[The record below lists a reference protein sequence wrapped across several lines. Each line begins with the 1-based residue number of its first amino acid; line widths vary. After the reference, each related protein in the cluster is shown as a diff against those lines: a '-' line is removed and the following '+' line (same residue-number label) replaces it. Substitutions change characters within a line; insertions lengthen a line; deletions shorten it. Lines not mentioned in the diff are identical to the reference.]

1 MGAVKLIRVPRWSVA
16 ILALLYASYHSWL
29 ALMSFE
35 SYTNHVV
42 AWLAISIYVATMLP
56 SILFYSKGG
65 IPTAQAIANFVA
77 AGLIPFLVNS
87 QLESW
92 STNVYSTWYVGGIGT
107 LMAATAIRKQKAW
120 AWAGLAVMTIQV
132 LLWAGVDSFFR
143 MGLPGAFLLV
153 FAAHSISLGLVAAA
167 KNVNSYIAEKL
178 QTESLQAATTAAR
191 AERQSRIEKA
201 LLGALPML
209 KKISNASGALSDIE
223 KTEARLLEASLRD
236 EIRGRAFMNDAIQ
249 RTVRQ
254 LRERG
259 IEVIILDEGGL
270 DGTDPTERETLLN
283 MAAMAISKVEGGRI
297 TLRAPKGES
306 WKITVA
312 ATRPGVA
319 TPDIW
324 LKL

>member
-1 MGAVKLIRVPRWSVA
+1 MGAGKLIRVPRWSVA

-35 SYTNHVV
+35 SYTNHLF
-42 AWLAISIYVATMLP
+42 AWIAISIYFATMLP
-56 SILFYSKGG
+56 SILLYPKGG
-65 IPTAQAIANFVA
+65 IPTAQAIANFLA
-77 AGLIPFLVNS
+77 AGLIPILVNS
-87 QLESW
+87 QIESW

-107 LMAATAIRKQKAW
+107 LMAATAIRRHKAW
-120 AWAGLAVMTIQV
+120 AWAGLVVMTAQV
-132 LLWAGVDSFFR
+132 LSWAGVDSFFR

-153 FAAHSISLGLVAAA
+153 FAAHSISLGLVAAT

-191 AERQSRIEKA
+191 VERQSRIEKA

-209 KKISNASGALSDIE
+209 QKILKSSGALTDLE
-223 KTEARLLEASLRD
+223 KTESRLLEASLRD

-249 RTVRQ
+249 RTVRN

-259 IEVIILDEGGL
+259 VEVIILDEGGL
-270 DGTDPTERETLLN
+270 DGTGATERETLLN
-283 MAAMAISKVEGGRI
+283 MAATAISKVDSGRI